1 MIVRKFEAIPALR
14 DYIKCYWYYRIQPA
28 QVKHFDVLPDG
39 HFDLV
44 VTVKESQVVETRL
57 TGIWTKPVSIS
68 YEEDTEVFGISFNP
82 IAIGGLLSFNIAPLL
97 NDSELT
103 TLSRFHIREQ
113 AFIDCF
119 HEPLSLVSYLNQ
131 RLLEL
136 QSPQGPDERL
146 KKCFDLINQSDGRTS
161 VKEISAE
168 IGLGSRQLHK
178 LITGMIGIG
187 VKEYSKITRFKKS
200 LLEIKKSDCNY
211 YHYYDQSHF
220 IREVKQYAG
229 KTPKQMDLRN
239 DDRFIQYYYF
249 S

>member
-1 MIVRKFEAIPALR
+1 MIVRKFEASPSLS
-14 DYIKCYWYYRIQPA
+14 DYIKCYWYYHIQPA
-28 QVKHFDVLPDG
+28 AVKHFDILPDG

-44 VTVKESQVVETRL
+44 ITVKQDRVEESRL

-82 IAIGGLLSFNIAPLL
+82 IAVGGLLPFNIAALL
-97 NDSELT
+97 DDSELT
-103 TLSRFHIREQ
+103 DLARFHIEEQ

-119 HEPLSLVSYLNQ
+119 HQPLSLVNYLNQ
-131 RLLEL
+131 QLSEL

-146 KKCFDLINQSDGRTS
+146 KKCFDLIDQSDGRIS
-161 VKEISAE
+161 VNEISTE

-178 LITGMIGIG
+178 VITGMIGIG
-187 VKEYSKITRFKKS
+187 VKEYAKITRFKRS
-200 LLEIKKSDCNY
+200 LVQIKKSHLNY
-211 YHYYDQSHF
+211 HHYYDQSHF

-229 KTPKQMDLRN
+229 KTPQKMDLQD